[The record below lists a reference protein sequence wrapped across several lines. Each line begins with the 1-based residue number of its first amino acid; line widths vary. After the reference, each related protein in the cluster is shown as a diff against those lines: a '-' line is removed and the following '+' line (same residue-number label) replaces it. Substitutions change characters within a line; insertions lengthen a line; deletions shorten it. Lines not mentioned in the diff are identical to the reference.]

1 MARRGTP
8 PARPL
13 RPGPYRNTAAREA
26 LEALV
31 AAPSVERIERL
42 LAACLEGSLVV
53 DVTGSQP
60 GRAPHVRTVATTTGE
75 PVLPLFTSTDELR
88 AAVPRQQHPRVQ
100 MLVLPGPDA
109 FALIDTADFVAV
121 QLDAGSIA
129 QVVTRRFVEE
139 ALARRSLLGGPP
151 AAAGADAPPAP

>member
-1 MARRGTP
+1 MTPRGGP

-13 RPGPYRNTAAREA
+13 RPGPARNAPAREA

-31 AAPSVERIERL
+31 AEPTREGVTRL
-42 LAACLEGSLVV
+42 LDACLAGSLVV

-60 GRAPHVRTVATTTGE
+60 GGVPHVRTVATTTGE
-75 PVLPLFTSTDELR
+75 QVLPLFTSTDEVR

-100 MLVLPGPDA
+100 MLVLPGRDA

-121 QLDAGSIA
+121 QLDPGSLA
-129 QVVTRRFVEE
+129 QVITRSFIED
-139 ALARRSLLGGPP
+139 ALRAEP
-151 AAAGADAPPAP
+151 

>member
-1 MARRGTP
+1 MPRRNGP
-8 PARPL
+8 PARPS

-31 AAPSVERIERL
+31 ADATVEGVERL
-42 LAACLEGSLVV
+42 LAACLAGSLVV

-60 GRAPHVRTVATTTGE
+60 GGVPHVRVVATTTGE
-75 PVLPLFTSTDELR
+75 QVLPLFTSTDELR

-100 MLVLPGPDA
+100 MLVLPGREA
-109 FALIDTADFVAV
+109 FALIRTADFVAV

-129 QVVTRRFVEE
+129 QVV
-139 ALARRSLLGGPP
+139 ARSFIEQSLD
-151 AAAGADAPPAP
+151 AAAP